1 MAKSPATFADMRS
14 TVFDYEW
21 GEIAERRGG
30 PIPGIKELL
39 LAEDPE
45 TGAYSRIVLFQ
56 PGFEFDRA
64 LEHPFW
70 EEIFVLEGHVFDLG
84 SDTLYTKGAYGLRP
98 PGTPH
103 GPYRIELGAT
113 VLEITW
119 FDEEGYRR
127 ISNIRSK

>member
-1 MAKSPATFADMRS
+1 MSKNPATFADMRS
-14 TVFDYEW
+14 TIFDYRW
-21 GEIAERRGG
+21 AAVGEKRGG
-30 PIPGIKELL
+30 PIAGIKELL

-56 PGFEFDRA
+56 PGFKFDRS

-84 SDTLYTKGAYGLRP
+84 SGRLYTKGSYGLRP

-103 GPYRIELGAT
+103 GPYEIELGAT

-119 FDEEGYRR
+119 YDGDWYLRR
-127 ISNIRSK
+127 EAGGR